1 MMTGRKI
8 LLVNQAS
15 RALMVE
21 IVNAHAESGLYDE
34 IVLACG
40 NEIPARF
47 RLNQSV
53 KLQKIAQYN
62 TNSTLT
68 RTMSWIKAT
77 VKLVFLC
84 WFKYRDYELFLV
96 SNPPT
101 SSFVT
106 RFCRNKYDTL
116 IYDVYPDGLAITGFM
131 KTSNIIYKL
140 WAKHNKKFYKKARH
154 VYTITEGMAK
164 TVSQYC
170 PADKIDVVS
179 LWSDPNLAI
188 VKDPLPVNKFRVEQH
203 ITDKFVVMYS
213 GNIGRGHDLLCLIEA
228 AKKLEQ
234 YNDILFYFIGE
245 GYLKPILQERAKELG
260 LEETCR
266 FLPYQSLE
274 MLPYSLSSSNIAVV
288 STSIQGG
295 DESIPSKVFDLIKI
309 GKPVLCIAEQNS
321 EIAKLV
327 NKHNIGMCISSR
339 SVDEIAQFIL
349 DSYKNPEKL
358 SEYSKNAEDCSKLYT
373 NDLAKQFV
381 KAL

>member
-1 MMTGRKI
+1 MAGRKV

-21 IVNAHAESGLYDE
+21 IVNAYTTSGLYDE
-34 IVLACG
+34 VVLACG
-40 NEIPARF
+40 NEIPEKFHLDSR
-47 RLNQSV
+47 V
-53 KLQKIAQYN
+53 KLQKIAKYN
-62 TNSTLT
+62 TKSTIT
-68 RTMSWIKAT
+68 RTLSWIKAT
-77 VKLVFLC
+77 IKLVFLC
-84 WFKYRDYELFLV
+84 WFKYRKYELFLV

-101 SSFVT
+101 SSLVT

-131 KTSNIIYKL
+131 TPNNIIYKL
-140 WAKHNKKFYKKARH
+140 WAKHNRKFYKKARH
-154 VYTITEGMAK
+154 VFTITEGMAK
-164 TVSQYC
+164 TISQYC
-170 PADKIDVVS
+170 QADKIEVVS
-179 LWSDPNLAI
+179 LWSDPNLTVI
-188 VKDPLPVNKFRVEQH
+188 KEPFSVNRFRVEQK

-228 AKKLEQ
+228 AKKLES
-234 YNDILFYFIGE
+234 YDDILFYFIGE

-260 LEETCR
+260 LEKTCR
-266 FLPYQSLE
+266 FLPYQPLE

-288 STSIQGG
+288 STSVKGG

-327 NKHNIGMCISSR
+327 NKHNIGSCISSR

-349 DSYKNPEKL
+349 DSYNNPEL
-358 SEYSKNAEDCSKLYT
+358 LLDYSKNAEDCSKLYT

>member
-1 MMTGRKI
+1 MAGRKV

-21 IVNAHAESGLYDE
+21 IVNAHADSGLYDE
-34 IVLACG
+34 VVLACG

-47 RLNQSV
+47 RLNPAV
-53 KLQKIAQYN
+53 KLQKIAKYN
-62 TNSTLT
+62 TKSTIT
-68 RTMSWIKAT
+68 RTLSWIKAT
-77 VKLVFLC
+77 IKLVFLC
-84 WFKYRDYELFLV
+84 WFKYRKYELFLV

-131 KTSNIIYKL
+131 TPNNIIYKL
-140 WAKHNKKFYKKARH
+140 WAKHNRKFYKKARH
-154 VYTITEGMAK
+154 VFTITEGMAK
-164 TVSQYC
+164 TISQYC
-170 PADKIDVVS
+170 PADKIEVVS
-179 LWSDPNLAI
+179 LWSDPNLAVI
-188 VKDPLPVNKFRVEQH
+188 KEPFSVNRFRVEQK

-228 AKKLEQ
+228 AKKLES
-234 YNDILFYFIGE
+234 YDDILFYFIGE

-260 LEETCR
+260 LEKTCR
-266 FLPYQSLE
+266 FLPYQPLE

-288 STSIQGG
+288 STSVKGG

-327 NKHNIGMCISSR
+327 NKHNIGSCISSR
-339 SVDEIAQFIL
+339 SVDEITQFIL
-349 DSYKNPEKL
+349 DSYNNPEL
-358 SEYSKNAEDCSKLYT
+358 LLEYSKNAEDCSKLYT